1 MEKKLNANLLLI
13 ESKIDRL
20 IAKGSIPG
28 KYEKILKDFFS
39 SYTKVALSHKHE
51 PRDFVSIF
59 STFIHLIE
67 KQFSNPYQFDLY
79 HKRMRQ
85 PFDYTQFGLDFM
97 RPLVNLPDSS
107 VTGHKHLKKIRA
119 QLEKKENVILI
130 ANHQIEADPM
140 AITILL
146 EPNYP
151 TLSEKLIFV
160 AGARVTTDPLAIPF
174 SMGCNLLCIHS
185 KKHIDNPPELKHTKQ
200 MHNKRTM
207 QRMTE
212 LLTEGG
218 HIIYV
223 APSGGRD
230 RMNENGEIEVAP
242 FDPQS
247 IEMFYLM
254 AKKAKRSTHF
264 YTLALST
271 YHLLPPPETTELEL
285 GEMRI
290 THGGSIHLAFGSE
303 IDMGAFPGHELA
315 KNKYEKRKIRAN
327 YLWNYVQKDYNTF
340 PK

>member
-1 MEKKLNANLLLI
+1 MNAKLPSI
-13 ESKIDRL
+13 GSTIDSL
-20 IAKGSIPG
+20 IAKGKIPDR
-28 KYEKILKDFFS
+28 YEKILKDFFS
-39 SYTKVALSHKHE
+39 SYTKVALSHKYK
-51 PRDFVSIF
+51 PKDFVPIF

-67 KQFSNPYQFDLY
+67 KQFLRPYQFDLY
-79 HKRMRQ
+79 HKRIRQ

-97 RPLVNLPDSS
+97 NPLVNLADSS
-107 VTGHKHLKKIRA
+107 VFGHKHLDSIRE
-119 QLEKKENVILI
+119 QLDKKENVILL

-151 TLSEKLIFV
+151 TLAEKLIFV

-185 KKHIDNPPELKHTKQ
+185 KKHMDTPPELKHTKQ

-230 RMNENGEIEVAP
+230 RMNKQGEIEVAP

-254 AKKAKRSTHF
+254 AKKAKRPTHF

-271 YHLLPPPETTELEL
+271 YHLLPPPETIESEV
-285 GEMRI
+285 GEIRI
-290 THGGSIHLAFGSE
+290 THGGSIHLAFGPE
-303 IDMGAFPGHELA
+303 IDMDTFPGQEIA

-327 YLWNYVQKDYNTF
+327 YLWKYVQKDYNTF